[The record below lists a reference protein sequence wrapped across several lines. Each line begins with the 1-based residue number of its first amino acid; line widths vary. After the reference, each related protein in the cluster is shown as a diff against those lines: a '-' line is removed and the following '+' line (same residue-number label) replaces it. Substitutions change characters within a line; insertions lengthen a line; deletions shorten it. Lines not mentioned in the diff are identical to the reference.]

1 MRNWVLRAV
10 AAIHASL
17 YRLSGGRLG
26 GKIGKAPVL
35 LLTTVGR
42 KSGKPRTHP
51 LLYTRAGDAYAVIA
65 SKSGSPTHPLW
76 CQNLKANRSPRS
88 LSGRRHTRCVPA
100 TQKVTSATGSGAPSP
115 TSTPPTTS
123 SRRRRPGASQSSYS
137 NPPTS
142 PANTATRPT
151 ATSTRYPRRAS
162 RASTARTPGPRTTSP

>member
-1 MRNWVLRAV
+1 VRNWVLRAV

-76 CQNLKANRSPRS
+76 CQNLKANPLAEITVGSETHKVRARNTEGDERDRLWRALADQYSAYDKFAQKTT
-88 LSGRRHTRCVPA
+88 RRIPVVLLEPADVP
-100 TQKVTSATGSGAPSP
+100 G
-115 TSTPPTTS
+115 
-123 SRRRRPGASQSSYS
+123 
-137 NPPTS
+137 
-142 PANTATRPT
+142 
-151 ATSTRYPRRAS
+151 
-162 RASTARTPGPRTTSP
+162 